1 MSYSEEVTNKARVE
15 GKLPPAFLKLGEQ
28 ILDEKGNK
36 KGVKSLGPI
45 KVKFLGDKERD
56 GQDMF
61 TKEDRK
67 EVAYLFEI
75 DGIKYRYYVS
85 LYSKDKETKK
95 YTDELNYFVVKMGE
109 YKTGDEL
116 ILEMK
121 KSGVYSF
128 IDIQKAGES
137 EPTVDADTGDISGTN
152 ESQDIPT
159 EEEELS
165 AEEVIGDEP
174 PF

>member
-1 MSYSEEVTNKARVE
+1 MSYSSDITNKARKE
-15 GKLPPAFLKLGEQ
+15 GKLPPPFLKLGEQ
-28 ILDEKGNK
+28 ILDENGDK
-36 KGVKSLGPI
+36 KGVKSLGPR

-56 GQDMF
+56 GQDPF

-67 EVAYLFEI
+67 EVAYLFEMK
-75 DGIKYRYYVS
+75 GEKYKYYVP
-85 LYSKDKETKK
+85 LYKKDKETKK

-109 YKTGDEL
+109 YEVGEKL

-121 KSGVYSF
+121 KSGVYNF

-137 EPTVDADTGDISGTN
+137 ESVVDAETGEETSTASVQD
-152 ESQDIPT
+152 EDIPT
-159 EEEELS
+159 IDDDD
-165 AEEVIGDEP
+165 IGEP